1 MIDETRGLEMRV
13 QVVHK
18 NATLRGTLGVS
29 WNPNEAV
36 FCVSVQS
43 LLHPNEH
50 VMLHKVLQR

>member
-1 MIDETRGLEMRV
+1 MIDETQGLEMIV

-18 NATLRGTLGVS
+18 NASLRGTLWVS

-43 LLHPNEH
+43 VAL
-50 VMLHKVLQR
+50 K